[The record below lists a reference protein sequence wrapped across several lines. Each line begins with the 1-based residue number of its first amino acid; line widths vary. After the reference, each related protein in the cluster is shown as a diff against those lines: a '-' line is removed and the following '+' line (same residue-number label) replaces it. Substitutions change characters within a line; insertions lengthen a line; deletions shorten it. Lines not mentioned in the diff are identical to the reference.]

1 MPELDY
7 SLFEPCDK
15 ENVDDGENRQ
25 FLVKGSFQDL
35 VERGW
40 SWAEFFAFLDHDDN
54 IVWSA
59 VAGTPDE
66 CCVCASTSE
75 YEKPSKHEYEL
86 EFIVQMVQVSSPHQE
101 ESASNQSMTSQKLKL
116 TAPTVD
122 SASSTLHGIFR
133 LVANSK
139 NLDVT
144 SAEVTLKCFATQPR
158 TPIPILQSD
167 VLQQAIGTVISRSI
181 TDHHHNPISCL
192 RFHFVSI
199 DAESA
204 RAINACGVGHVEFRQ
219 CSVENGWSK
228 LLASTA
234 NSGSSDDLSENY
246 CGVKRL
252 SVSCTMPEFA
262 HLGRSLSGNLTLE
275 VLDLLLHFWLQGPAL
290 EAFSDA
296 LGTTT
301 RLREL
306 KIQYLDINDEGWD
319 RICRSLHNHPSLE
332 RLELGF
338 TENFVDNFRRLTPE
352 RRLSRSKSVLALVQ
366 ANRTIIDIA
375 WPEFQQ
381 DESTMQQVIQLLGQR
396 KDN

>member
-1 MPELDY
+1 MAELDY
-7 SLFEPCDK
+7 SVFEPCDK
-15 ENVDDGENRQ
+15 KNVDDGENRQ

-35 VERGW
+35 VDRGW

-59 VAGTPDE
+59 MAGTPEE
-66 CCVCASTSE
+66 CCVCASKSE
-75 YEKPSKHEYEL
+75 FEKPSKHEYEL
-86 EFIVQMVQVSSPHQE
+86 EFIVQMVQVSSTSQE
-101 ESASNQSMTSQKLKL
+101 ESAIDQRMTSQKLKL

-122 SASSTLHGIFR
+122 SAASTLHGIFR

-139 NLDVT
+139 NLGAT

-167 VLQQAIGTVISRSI
+167 LLRQAIGTAHSRSS
-181 TDHHHNPISCL
+181 TDHHNPISCM

-199 DAESA
+199 DAQSA
-204 RAINACGVGHVEFRQ
+204 RAINECGVGHVEFRQ
-219 CSVENGWSK
+219 CFVEDGWSK

-234 NSGSSDDLSENY
+234 NSGSSDDISESY
-246 CGVKRL
+246 YGLKRL

-262 HLGRSLSGNLTLE
+262 HLGRSLSGNSTLE
-275 VLDLLLHFWLQGPAL
+275 ELDLLLHFWLQGPAL

-296 LGTTT
+296 LDTTT
-301 RLREL
+301 RLKEL
-306 KIQYLDINDEGWD
+306 KIQYLDINDKGWD

-338 TENFVDNFRRLTPE
+338 TEKFVDNFRRLTPE
-352 RRLSRSKSVLALVQ
+352 RRISRTKSVLALVQ
-366 ANRTIIDIA
+366 ANLTITDIV

-381 DESTMQQVIQLLGQR
+381 DESTMQQVAQLLGQR
-396 KDN
+396 NNR